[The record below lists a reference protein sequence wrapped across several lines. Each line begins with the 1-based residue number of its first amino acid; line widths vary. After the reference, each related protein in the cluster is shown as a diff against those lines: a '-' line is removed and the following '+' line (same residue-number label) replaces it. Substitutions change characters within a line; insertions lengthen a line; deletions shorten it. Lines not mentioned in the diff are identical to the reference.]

1 MELGD
6 VVEVAECRR
15 IKANLYLEHGYRLLA
30 IMGTSEEDTGRLSGN
45 PFIRRGIKYVLGRPG
60 TVDHWD
66 PPEWRPPEA
75 GEQPAATQND
85 EAPATG

>member
-30 IMGTSEEDTGRLSGN
+30 VQGTTEEDKGRISGQN
-45 PFIRRGIKYVLGRPG
+45 YIRRGIKYVLGRPE
-60 TVDHWD
+60 TVDRWD
-66 PPEWRPPEA
+66 PPEWQPPVTEE
-75 GEQPAATQND
+75 GVGKATD
-85 EAPATG
+85 AVD